1 MNKVLN
7 ILILLLG
14 FSSISIAQTQES
26 EQPKNEFQ
34 EMMKQMEEM
43 MKSFPIDSISFPG
56 MEEMQNHLGNIDFDT
71 IGGHMQSIMGK
82 MEEIFKD
89 IDFSSIEKEFKQM
102 EDELRKQ
109 LPNDGDSNSKEQFD
123 SNSKSKKKRKVTKL

>member
-1 MNKVLN
+1 MKKILN
-7 ILILLLG
+7 ILILVIA
-14 FSSISIAQTQES
+14 FTSILNAQTQEP
-26 EQPKNEFQ
+26 EQPKIEFQ

-43 MKSFPIDSISFPG
+43 MKSFPIDSFYFKG
-56 MEEMQNHLGNIDFDT
+56 MDDMKNQFGNIDFDT

-102 EDELRKQ
+102 EEEMRKQ
-109 LPNDGDSNSKEQFD
+109 LPKDGDSDSKENPD
-123 SNSKSKKKRKVTKL
+123 LKSKKKRKVTKL